1 MHATR
6 REFNDLGDHIID
18 GCIDGFGC
26 AKLPGD
32 RELAGVAID
41 RNDASRAGK
50 LRSIDRRQSDATD
63 AENGDRRARF
73 YSRAAR
79 DRAIACDDTATNQ
92 RCKIEWHFIGDFD
105 QRVFVNDH
113 LLCKR

>member
-1 MHATR
+1 MPDLNVTFGGQTLGLELYDPAT
-6 REFNDLGDHIID
+6 
-18 GCIDGFGC
+18 
-26 AKLPGD
+26 AAV
-32 RELAGVAID
+32 LARIEAAAVGAET
-41 RNDASRAGK
+41 N
-50 LRSIDRRQSDATD
+50 ATD